1 VTFVASAYVGPFIEI
16 TSEFH
21 VGQEV
26 FILGLSLYAIAFAIT
41 PLFWAPFSEMFGRRP
56 LFIITYGGFAAFN
69 GGAVASQN
77 IWTLLILRFFA
88 GAFAASSLASAGGVI
103 ADLFVALKRSIPLS
117 IFCLTTFFGIV
128 IGPSIGAFI
137 GENVGWRWV
146 EGVMAIFT
154 GVIWVVICVFL
165 PETYSPVLLHRRAK
179 TLTQMTG
186 LVYRSKFEEK
196 GMKTVGQL
204 FKVSL
209 IRPWILLFREPIVL
223 LLSIYMSI
231 IFGTLHMFFDAFP
244 IVYQEQRHWTEGI
257 GGLAF
262 LGVLVGVFIGFI
274 YTTLDDLRY
283 KRIAKQ
289 HQGHAPPEARLPPAM
304 VGAICLPISLFWF
317 AWTNY
322 PSIHWSVSIIA
333 SSPFGFGMFTIFLA
347 VLNYLIDAYTIYA
360 ASVLAANLVLRYI
373 FAAAFPLFTKQMYDS
388 LGIHWATCVPAF
400 LTLICVPFPFL
411 FYKYGARIRKKCKYS
426 AEAQEAH

>member
-1 VTFVASAYVGPFIEI
+1 
-16 TSEFH
+16 
-21 VGQEV
+21 
-26 FILGLSLYAIAFAIT
+26 
-41 PLFWAPFSEMFGRRP
+41 M
-56 LFIITYGGFAAFN
+56 
-69 GGAVASQN
+69 
-77 IWTLLILRFFA
+77 
-88 GAFAASSLASAGGVI
+88 
-103 ADLFVALKRSIPLS
+103 KSI
-117 IFCLTTFFGIV
+117 
-128 IGPSIGAFI
+128 
-137 GENVGWRWV
+137 
-146 EGVMAIFT
+146 
-154 GVIWVVICVFL
+154 
-165 PETYSPVLLHRRAK
+165 
-179 TLTQMTG
+179 
-186 LVYRSKFEEK
+186 
-196 GMKTVGQL
+196 GQL

-231 IFGTLHMFFDAFP
+231 IFGTLHMLFDAFP
-244 IVYQEQRHWTEGI
+244 IVYQEQRHWSEGI

-283 KRIAKQ
+283 KRIAKE

-333 SSPFGFGMFTIFLA
+333 SAPFGFGMFTIFLA

-373 FAAAFPLFTKQMYDS
+373 FAAAFPLFTKQMYDK
-388 LGIHWATCVPAF
+388 LGIHWGTCIPAF
-400 LTLICVPFPFL
+400 LTLICVPFL
-411 FYKYGARIRKKCKYS
+411 FYKYGAKIRKKCRYS
-426 AEAQEAH
+426 VEAEEAH